1 MDPRTGQ
8 AAFRI
13 AVLILGTSLAILPF
27 QDRASREFVVTIMA
41 ALVGALFIGVVL
53 LMARLSAPP
62 LPPRRA
68 GPRDNPVRT
77 SLNGRNEMREEPTHD
92 R

>member
-8 AAFRI
+8 AGFRI

-41 ALVGALFIGVVL
+41 ALVGALFVAVVL
-53 LMARLSAPP
+53 AVNRLASPP
-62 LPPRRA
+62 LPPRGPRA
-68 GPRDNPVRT
+68 GDKPVRT
-77 SLNGRNEMREEPTHD
+77 SFNADNDSGRD
-92 R
+92 Q